1 MTVKQERLFPASVR
15 TIGLT
20 SPASLPDAARIAEAR
35 RFLEETCCVKTVL
48 APGALRRGPMKYCC
62 GTPESRLSDFHSLL
76 NDPGIDLILCT
87 RGGFGS
93 AHLLPELD
101 FDLLRER
108 NLPVYGYSDISALHL
123 AMLAKRAGIPVCAP
137 MADGFPEAMARPAAR
152 KSFGTV
158 LRERTV
164 PRRLRLV
171 PVGENVCTPETSAI
185 SGPLILSNLTV
196 MTTLC
201 GTPWLPDLNGCI
213 LALED
218 VHEEARVLDR
228 HLTHLVQAGI
238 IGQTAAVVFGY
249 FTECGPKLQ
258 IRRLLR
264 DFAAQTGKPVYTGL
278 AFGHEHPKCSYRLGE
293 PVTIIPS
300 RKAKV

>member
-1 MTVKQERLFPASVR
+1 MHAKQERLFPVSVR
-15 TIGLT
+15 TVGLT

-35 RFLEETCCVKTVL
+35 RYLEEVCGVKTVL
-48 APGALRRGPMKYCC
+48 APGALKRGPMKYCC
-62 GTPESRLSDFHSLL
+62 GTPESRLTDFHALL
-76 NDPGIDLILCT
+76 HDPRVDLILCT

-93 AHLLPELD
+93 AHILPELD

-123 AMLAKRAGIPVCAP
+123 AMLAKNAGIPVCAP
-137 MADGFPEAMARPAAR
+137 MADGLPEAMARPEA
-152 KSFGTV
+152 KESFRTV
-158 LRERTV
+158 LRKRTA
-164 PRRLRLV
+164 PRKLRLA
-171 PVGENVCTPETSAI
+171 PVGGCTADEPVA
-185 SGPLILSNLTV
+185 GPLVLSNLTV

-201 GTPWLPDLNGCI
+201 GTPWMPRLDGAV

-238 IGQTAAVVFGY
+238 IAQTRAVVFGY
-249 FTECGPKLQ
+249 FTKCGPKPQ

-264 DFAAQTGKPVYTGL
+264 DFAAQTGKPVFQGL
-278 AFGHEHPKCSYRLGE
+278 AFGHEHPKCTYRCSE
-293 PVTIIPS
+293 PAEVIPS
-300 RKAKV
+300 KQAKA

>member
-1 MTVKQERLFPASVR
+1 MSAKPERLFPASVR

-35 RFLEETCCVKTVL
+35 RYLEEVCGLKTVL
-48 APGALRRGPMKYCC
+48 APGALKHGPMKYCC
-62 GTPESRLSDFHSLL
+62 GTPESRLADFHALL
-76 NDPGIDLILCT
+76 NDPRVDLILCT

-93 AHLLPELD
+93 AHILPELD

-123 AMLAKRAGIPVCAP
+123 AMLANHAGIPVCAP
-137 MADGFPEAMARPAAR
+137 MADGLPDAMKRPEA
-152 KSFGTV
+152 KESFRSV
-158 LRERTV
+158 LRKRTS
-164 PRRLRLV
+164 PRKLRLV
-171 PVGENVCTPETSAI
+171 PVEGSKSGAGIT
-185 SGPLILSNLTV
+185 GPLVLSNLTV

-201 GTPWLPDLNGCI
+201 GTPWMPDLNGCI

-228 HLTHLVQAGI
+228 HLTHLIQAGI
-238 IGQTAAVVFGY
+238 IAQTRAVVFGY
-249 FTECGPKLQ
+249 FTKCGPKPQ

-264 DFAAQTGKPVYTGL
+264 DFAAQTGKSVFQGL

-293 PVTIIPS
+293 PAEIVPFNQA
-300 RKAKV
+300 KA

>member
-1 MTVKQERLFPASVR
+1 MSAKTERLFPASVR

-35 RFLEETCCVKTVL
+35 RYLEEVCGLKTVL
-48 APGALRRGPMKYCC
+48 APGVLKHGPMKYCC
-62 GTPESRLSDFHSLL
+62 GTPESRLADFHALL
-76 NDPGIDLILCT
+76 NDPRIDLILCT

-93 AHLLPELD
+93 AHILPKLD

-123 AMLAKRAGIPVCAP
+123 AMLANHAGIPVCAP
-137 MADGFPEAMARPAAR
+137 MADGLPDAMKRPEA
-152 KSFGTV
+152 KESFRSV
-158 LRERTV
+158 LRKRTS
-164 PRRLRLV
+164 PRKLRLV
-171 PVGENVCTPETSAI
+171 PVEGSKSGAGIT
-185 SGPLILSNLTV
+185 GPLVLSNLTV

-201 GTPWLPDLNGCI
+201 GTPWMPDLNGCI

-228 HLTHLVQAGI
+228 HLTHLIQAGI
-238 IGQTAAVVFGY
+238 VEQAAAVVFGY
-249 FTECGPKLQ
+249 FTECGPKPQ

-264 DFAAQTGKPVYTGL
+264 DFAAQTGKPVFRGL

-293 PVTIIPS
+293 PVEIVPLPNS
-300 RKAKV
+300 KA

>member
-1 MTVKQERLFPASVR
+1 MQKPDRIFPAHVR
-15 TIGLT
+15 TVGLT
-20 SPASLPDAARIAEAR
+20 SPASLPDATRIAEAKR
-35 RFLEETCCVKTVL
+35 YLEDVCGVKVKL

-62 GTPESRLSDFHSLL
+62 GTPDTRLNDFHELL
-76 NDPGIDLILCT
+76 NDPTVDLILCT

-93 AHLLPELD
+93 AHILPRLD

-123 AMLAKRAGIPVCAP
+123 AMLAKHAGIPVCAP
-137 MADGFPEAMARPAAR
+137 MADGLPDAMKYPKA
-152 KSFGTV
+152 KTSFRNV
-158 LRERTV
+158 LRFSSF
-164 PRRLRLV
+164 PRKLKLR
-171 PVGENVCTPETSAI
+171 PVEGSSRVESVT
-185 SGPLILSNLTV
+185 GPLVLSNLTV

-201 GTPWLPDLNGCI
+201 GTPWMPDLRGTV

-238 IGQTAAVVFGY
+238 VAQVSAVVFGY
-249 FTECGPKLQ
+249 FTECDPKPQ

-264 DFAAQTGKPVYTGL
+264 DFAAATGKPVFQGL
-278 AFGHEHPKCSYRLGE
+278 PFGHEHPKCSYLCGA
-293 PVTIIPS
+293 PVEIRPAAS
-300 RKAKV
+300 SQANRP

>member
-1 MTVKQERLFPASVR
+1 MTARQERLFPASIR
-15 TIGLT
+15 TVGLT

-35 RFLEETCCVKTVL
+35 RFLEEACGVKTVL

-62 GTPESRLSDFHSLL
+62 GTPESRLADFHALL
-76 NDPGIDLILCT
+76 NDPSVDLILCT

-93 AHLLPELD
+93 AHILPELD

-108 NLPVYGYSDISALHL
+108 NLPIYGYSDISALHL
-123 AMLAKRAGIPVCAP
+123 AMLAKHAGIPVCAP
-137 MADGFPEAMARPAAR
+137 MADGLPEAMARPMAR
-152 KSFGTV
+152 ESFRTV
-158 LRERTV
+158 LRKRTA
-164 PRRLRLV
+164 PHRLRLV
-171 PVGENVCTPETSAI
+171 PVGENKSNPDPSEV
-185 SGPLILSNLTV
+185 SGPLVLSNLTV

-201 GTPWLPDLNGCI
+201 GTPWMPDLSGCI

-238 IGQTAAVVFGY
+238 IGQTAAVIFGY
-249 FTECGPKLQ
+249 FTKCGPKPQ

-278 AFGHEHPKCSYRLGE
+278 AFGHEHPKCSYHLGE
-293 PVTIIPS
+293 PAMIVPVG
-300 RKAKV
+300 KAKA

>member
-1 MTVKQERLFPASVR
+1 MPAKPERLFPASVR
-15 TIGLT
+15 TVGLT

-35 RFLEETCCVKTVL
+35 RYLEDVCGVKTVL
-48 APGALRRGPMKYCC
+48 APGALKRGPMKYCC
-62 GTPESRLSDFHSLL
+62 GTPESRLADFHALL
-76 NDPGIDLILCT
+76 NNPRIDLILCT

-93 AHLLPELD
+93 AHILPELD

-123 AMLAKRAGIPVCAP
+123 AMLAKHAGIPVCAP
-137 MADGFPEAMARPAAR
+137 MADGLPDAMKRPEA
-152 KSFGTV
+152 KESFRAV
-158 LRERTV
+158 LRKRTA

-171 PVGENVCTPETSAI
+171 PVEGNAAEAGIT
-185 SGPLILSNLTV
+185 GPLVLSNLTV

-201 GTPWLPDLNGCI
+201 GTPWMPNLTGCI

-228 HLTHLVQAGI
+228 HLTHLIQAGI
-238 IGQTAAVVFGY
+238 IARTRAVVFGY
-249 FTECGPKLQ
+249 FTKCGPKPQ

-264 DFAAQTGKPVYTGL
+264 DFAVQTGKPVFQGL

-293 PVTIIPS
+293 PVEIIPVKPA
-300 RKAKV
+300 KA

>member
-1 MTVKQERLFPASVR
+1 MPAKQERLFPAAIR
-15 TIGLT
+15 TVGLT

-35 RFLEETCCVKTVL
+35 RFLEESCGVKTVL
-48 APGALRRGPMKYCC
+48 APGALRHGPMKYCC
-62 GTPESRLSDFHSLL
+62 GTPESRLADFHALL
-76 NDPGIDLILCT
+76 HNPRVDLILCT

-93 AHLLPELD
+93 AHILPDLD
-101 FDLLRER
+101 FGLLRER

-123 AMLAKRAGIPVCAP
+123 AMLTEHAGIPVCAP
-137 MADGFPEAMARPAAR
+137 MADGLPDAMKRPEARETFR
-152 KSFGTV
+152 TV
-158 LRERTV
+158 LRKRTA
-164 PRRLRLV
+164 PRKLRLT
-171 PVGENVCTPETSAI
+171 PVEGCTAESVA
-185 SGPLILSNLTV
+185 GPLVLSNLTV

-201 GTPWLPDLNGCI
+201 GTPWMPPLDGAV

-238 IGQTAAVVFGY
+238 IAQTRAVVFGY
-249 FTECGPKLQ
+249 FTKCGPKPQ

-264 DFAAQTGKPVYTGL
+264 DFAARTGKPVFCGL

-293 PVTIIPS
+293 PVEVIPLPAS
-300 RKAKV
+300 RT

>member
-1 MTVKQERLFPASVR
+1 MTARQERLFPASIR
-15 TIGLT
+15 TVGLT

-35 RFLEETCCVKTVL
+35 RFLEGTCGVKTVL
-48 APGALRRGPMKYCC
+48 TPGALRRGPMKYCC
-62 GTPESRLSDFHSLL
+62 GTPESRLADFHAMLD
-76 NDPGIDLILCT
+76 DPRIDLILCT

-93 AHLLPELD
+93 AHILPDLD

-123 AMLAKRAGIPVCAP
+123 AMLAKHAGIPVCAP
-137 MADGFPEAMARPAAR
+137 MADGLPDAMKRPEA
-152 KSFGTV
+152 KESFRAV
-158 LRERTV
+158 LRKRTA
-164 PRRLRLV
+164 PRKLLLT
-171 PVGENVCTPETSAI
+171 PVEGNDLEAPV

-201 GTPWLPDLNGCI
+201 GTPWMPDLNGCI

-228 HLTHLVQAGI
+228 HLTHLIQAGI
-238 IGQTAAVVFGY
+238 VAQARAVVFGY
-249 FTECGPKLQ
+249 FTKCGPKPQ

-264 DFAAQTGKPVYTGL
+264 DFAARTGKPTFQGL
-278 AFGHEHPKCSYRLGE
+278 AFGHEHPKCAYRCGE
-293 PVTIIPS
+293 PAEIIPIN
-300 RKAKV
+300 RTKK